1 MYDVE
6 YKKMLDLKACM
17 VQTVLSDIH
26 NDILY
31 IFYSLITQ
39 QRSYKM
45 IYNFCYLIKF
55 SVVYKYIFCFVNAS
69 LCH

>member
-26 NDILY
+26 DDILY
-31 IFYSLITQ
+31 IFYSLIT
-39 QRSYKM
+39 
-45 IYNFCYLIKF
+45 
-55 SVVYKYIFCFVNAS
+55 
-69 LCH
+69 